1 MSDKTFKWTVEFE
14 VTRNWVED
22 GFELTDERAH
32 EMLSNDLQYAYSHEL
47 GAKIT
52 KAPDPKEIRKV
63 QGYKD

>member
-22 GFELTDERAH
+22 GFNLTDERAH
-32 EMLSNDLQYAYSHEL
+32 KMLSNDLQYAYNYEL
-47 GAKIT
+47 GAKVT